1 MIMVRFLEA
10 NMTHR
15 IWGWFLL
22 LPLLALSADAK
33 NKKKQV
39 LPDYVLQAQTVF
51 VVIYPDAGEPMTNP
65 TGNRVAQENVERALT
80 KWGRFKL
87 VMDAQT
93 ADLVV
98 AVRKGHMG
106 GPTVTNSPA
115 DNRPVIIQPGDGNI
129 RVGGQ
134 EGSPTATSDP
144 GLTNP
149 SKAGPPER
157 GPSPTLSGPAGR
169 SPGIGNEVGES
180 EDTFGLYRGG
190 VEYPLDASPVWRYT
204 AKNALNEPQ
213 VRAVEQFRKILT
225 EAEKQHQQKP

>member
-1 MIMVRFLEA
+1 
-10 NMTHR
+10 MTRR
-15 IWGWFLL
+15 IPVFFLL
-22 LPLLALSADAK
+22 LALFALPADAK

-39 LPDYVLQAQTVF
+39 LPDYVLQTQTVL
-51 VVIYPDAGEPMTNP
+51 VVIYPDAGESVTNP

-98 AVRKGHMG
+98 AVRKGYAG

-129 RVGGQ
+129 RLGGQ
-134 EGSPTATSDP
+134 EGHPTDTTDP

-149 SKAGPPER
+149 SQAGPPER
-157 GPSPTLSGPAGR
+157 GKNPTLGGPAER
-169 SPGIGNEVGES
+169 SPGIGNEVGGA

-190 VEYPLDASPVWRYT
+190 VEYPLDASPVWRYS
-204 AKNALNEPQ
+204 AKSALDGP
-213 VRAVEQFRKILT
+213 
-225 EAEKQHQQKP
+225 